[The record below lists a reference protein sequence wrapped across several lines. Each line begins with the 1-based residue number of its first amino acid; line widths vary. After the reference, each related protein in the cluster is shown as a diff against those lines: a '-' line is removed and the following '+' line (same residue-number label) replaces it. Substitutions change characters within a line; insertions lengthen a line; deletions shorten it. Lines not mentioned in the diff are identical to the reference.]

1 MTNQVPNHDQ
11 EIGSQL
17 VDDIWNLALMLGI
30 PEETLETIFDE
41 TPGVDNEF
49 ENNLVDKI
57 IEVIADKLIE
67 MGFDDEDYSETA
79 YDNIFWDILR
89 KRFNE
94 KIEKENIQIQASKA
108 NYKRML
114 DDLRKPLPTLRPLPD
129 DAKPYPQILFENQNQ
144 ELLEYFK
151 NTS

>member
-1 MTNQVPNHDQ
+1 MNLPFQP
-11 EIGSQL
+11 EIKY
-17 VDDIWNLALMLGI
+17 LGI
-30 PEETLETIFDE
+30 PHAPKYPKAPKRFIDSNDSAYLNYFKRKHFN
-41 TPGVDNEF
+41 VK
-49 ENNLVDKI
+49 DK
-57 IEVIADKLIE
+57 VR
-67 MGFDDEDYSETA
+67 
-79 YDNIFWDILR
+79 DILR

>member
-79 YDNIFWDILR
+79 YDNIFWSLRDIMLR
-89 KRFNE
+89 K
-94 KIEKENIQIQASKA
+94 KLK
-108 NYKRML
+108 
-114 DDLRKPLPTLRPLPD
+114 
-129 DAKPYPQILFENQNQ
+129 
-144 ELLEYFK
+144 LLNLK
-151 NTS
+151 LLMN